1 MFRYKNTYLLI
12 VALFIAMSSFAQNS
26 TNTIA
31 GKADQSNYLE
41 YLMITVAGLLV
52 VVIWVL
58 ANVLGMVSKKAVEVS
73 KLGNK
78 VLMIG
83 FIVLGSLFSNGAKA
97 QAVITDTTAKS
108 STVDYYGGLSYTTFW
123 TLSTVL
129 ALELLI
135 VFVLVLFIRGLW
147 KVIYPA
153 PVVLKTETEVKESW
167 LISAWHNLDKKFLT
181 KAIPLE
187 QEADRLLDHDY
198 DGIKEL
204 DNALPPWWKYGFII
218 TIFIAVL
225 YLLKYEVWHNGPNPT
240 EEYNTEMTTAKE
252 QVDNYLASMKN
263 NVDEKSVSMSDAAG
277 IAAGSVSFAKT
288 CVPCHGTKG
297 EGGVGP
303 NLTDDY
309 WLHGGKIAD
318 LFKTIKYGYP
328 DKGMQSWQ
336 ATYSPVQ
343 IQELASYVKSL
354 RGTNPPNGK
363 AAQGDL
369 FKEEMI
375 VNDTAQIAVKKD
387 SVITVK

>member
-1 MFRYKNTYLLI
+1 MFKKKYTYLLI
-12 VALFIAMSSFAQNS
+12 LALFTAMTSFAQNS
-26 TNTIA
+26 TAPNVPK
-31 GKADQSNYLE
+31 GDQANYLE
-41 YLMITVAGLLV
+41 YLMITIAILLV

-58 ANVLGMVSKKAVEVS
+58 ANVLGMISKKAVEVS

-83 FIVLGSLFSNGAKA
+83 FIVMGSLFANGAKA
-97 QAVITDTTAKS
+97 QDAIADTTSKAVS
-108 STVDYYGGLSYTTFW
+108 VDYYGGLSYSTFW

-147 KVIYPA
+147 KVIHPA
-153 PVVLKTETEVKESW
+153 PVVIKEQEDKESW
-167 LISAWHNLDKKFLT
+167 FIKTWHHLDKKFLT

-218 TIFIAVL
+218 TIFIAAL

-240 EEYNTEMTTAKE
+240 EEYNSEMTYAKE
-252 QVDNYLASMKN
+252 QVDTYLASMKN
-263 NVDEKSVSMSDAAG
+263 NVDEKSVTMSDAAG
-277 IAAGSVSFAKT
+277 IAAGAVTFAKT
-288 CVPCHGTKG
+288 CTPCHGAKG

-309 WLHGGKIAD
+309 WLHGGKIED

-336 ATYSPVQ
+336 STYSPVQ
-343 IQELASYVKSL
+343 IQELASFIKSL
-354 RGTNPPNGK
+354 KGTNPPNGK
-363 AAQGDL
+363 APQGEL
-369 FKEEMI
+369 FKEEL
-375 VNDTAQIAVKKD
+375 VGKDSVGTVAKKD
-387 SVITVK
+387 SVIAVK

>member
-1 MFRYKNTYLLI
+1 MFKYKNSYLLI
-12 VALFIAMSSFAQNS
+12 LALFSAMSSFAQNTTAS
-26 TNTIA
+26 NVN
-31 GKADQSNYLE
+31 KSDQANYLE
-41 YLMITVAGLLV
+41 YLMIAIAILLV

-58 ANVLGMVSKKAVEVS
+58 ANVLGMISKKAVEVS

-83 FIVLGSLFSNGAKA
+83 FIVLGSMFANGANA
-97 QAVITDTTAKS
+97 QGAIADTTTKAVS
-108 STVDYYGGLSYTTFW
+108 VDYYGGLSYSTFW

-147 KVIYPA
+147 KVIHPA
-153 PVVLKTETEVKESW
+153 PIELKESETKESW
-167 LISAWHNLDKKFLT
+167 LISKWHALDKKFLT

-198 DGIKEL
+198 DGIREL

-218 TIFIAVL
+218 TIFIAAL
-225 YLLKYEVWHNGPNPT
+225 YLLKYEVWHSGPNPT
-240 EEYNTEMTTAKE
+240 EEYNSEMTSAKE

-263 NVDEKSVSMSDAAG
+263 NVDEKTVTMSDAAG
-277 IAAGSVSFAKT
+277 IAAGGVSFAKT
-288 CVPCHGTKG
+288 CTPCHGTKG

-336 ATYSPVQ
+336 ATFSPVQ

-354 RGTNPPNGK
+354 KGTNPPNGK
-363 AAQGDL
+363 APQGDL
-369 FKEEMI
+369 FKEEL
-375 VNDTAQIAVKKD
+375 VGKDSTATVAKKD
-387 SVITVK
+387 SVIAVK

>member
-1 MFRYKNTYLLI
+1 MFKYKNSYLLI
-12 VALFIAMSSFAQNS
+12 LALFSAMSSFAQNTTAS
-26 TNTIA
+26 NVN
-31 GKADQSNYLE
+31 KSDQANYLE
-41 YLMITVAGLLV
+41 YLMIAIAILLV

-58 ANVLGMVSKKAVEVS
+58 ANVLGMISKKAVEVS

-83 FIVLGSLFSNGAKA
+83 FIVLGSMFANGAKA
-97 QAVITDTTAKS
+97 QGAIADTTAKAVS
-108 STVDYYGGLSYTTFW
+108 VDYYGGLSYSTFW

-147 KVIYPA
+147 KVIHPA
-153 PVVLKTETEVKESW
+153 PIELKESETKESW
-167 LISAWHNLDKKFLT
+167 LISKWHALDKKFLT

-198 DGIKEL
+198 DGIREL

-218 TIFIAVL
+218 TIFIAAL
-225 YLLKYEVWHNGPNPT
+225 YLLKYEVWHSGPNPT
-240 EEYNTEMTTAKE
+240 EEYNSEMTSAKE

-263 NVDEKSVSMSDAAG
+263 NVDEKTVTMSDAAG
-277 IAAGSVSFAKT
+277 IAAGGVSFAKT
-288 CVPCHGTKG
+288 CTPCHGTKG

-336 ATYSPVQ
+336 ATFSPVQ

-354 RGTNPPNGK
+354 KGTNPPNGK
-363 AAQGDL
+363 APQGDL
-369 FKEEMI
+369 FKEEL
-375 VNDTAQIAVKKD
+375 VGKDSTATVAKKD
-387 SVITVK
+387 SVIAVK